1 MKKILLF
8 ILLSFFISSVSY
20 SKIITLK
27 DCYSEMNEIK
37 SLDKNLYDE
46 YKFVIDTDKKIV
58 NYVIVWSDKEMKKNK
73 QDVDGLLQKNN
84 ERNLGLNTSRLESLR
99 NEKIQSKLFN
109 IIKYTDD
116 EVVAEL
122 EKIQGRKFRQ
132 SINVNLKKNTIL
144 NTTEI
149 IQPSYYKSSYTY
161 FCK

>member
-1 MKKILLF
+1 MKKIVLFVLLF
-8 ILLSFFISSVSY
+8 FFISSDSY

-27 DCYSEMNEIK
+27 DCYSEMDEIK

-73 QDVDGLLQKNN
+73 QEVDGILQRNN
-84 ERNLGLNTSRLESLR
+84 DRNLGLNTSRLESLR
-99 NEKIQSKLFN
+99 MEKIQSKLFN

-149 IQPSYYKSSYTY
+149 IQPYYKSSYTY